1 MSRIITLP
9 GTASASAALFFAG
22 LLSCG
27 TASAQD
33 ASPET
38 AVAPETASLQLPIPQ
53 GALQDPDAG
62 EMSVDGATAA
72 NADAVVFNPALAA
85 VGRANVASGAH
96 LRARA
101 PIPVDIIRKGFAAR
115 ETMAS
120 VELDRSVGFKLGKD
134 VFSLSTSLTTPAQQ
148 GASRDARLDWRWA
161 QPVSA
166 GPGLIWGLSTG
177 GSGTVGGN
185 PEQTG
190 DAMIGYRQQVFPH
203 LMLTTQLGMAGNYVF
218 ASGDGFHSA
227 LTPEVK
233 LSVDLAKAADLPW
246 QASFD
251 LALARKLPLV
261 ASDYETRGTALLSL
275 KYKWQ

>member
-1 MSRIITLP
+1 MSHRLVFP
-9 GTASASAALFFAG
+9 KAALPAACVIAG
-22 LLSCG
+22 LLSAG
-27 TASAQD
+27 PAGAQ
-33 ASPET
+33 
-38 AVAPETASLQLPIPQ
+38 APVPDGAIQLPIPR
-53 GALQDPDAG
+53 GALMDPDANA
-62 EMSVDGATAA
+62 MDAGAPAA
-72 NADAVVFNPALAA
+72 TDPDAVVFNPALAA
-85 VGRANVASGAH
+85 IGRANVASGAH

-101 PIPVDIIRKGFAAR
+101 PMPVDIIRKGLAAR
-115 ETMAS
+115 ESMA
-120 VELDRSVGFKLGKD
+120 LPQQDRSVGFKLGKD

-161 QPVSA
+161 QPASA
-166 GPGLIWGLSTG
+166 GPGLIWGVSTG
-177 GSGTVGGN
+177 GTGAVGGN

-190 DAMIGYRQQVFPH
+190 DAMIGYRQELLPH

-218 ASGDGFHSA
+218 AAGDGFHSA

-233 LSVDLAKAADLPW
+233 LSVDLARMADLPW

>member
-1 MSRIITLP
+1 MR
-9 GTASASAALFFAG
+9 SAAAAPAALVLVWMLPA
-22 LLSCG
+22 
-27 TASAQD
+27 AAQD
-33 ASPET
+33 IPAD
-38 AVAPETASLQLPIPQ
+38 AAAQLPIPRA
-53 GALQDPDAG
+53 ALQDPDAD
-62 EMSVDGATAA
+62 EMGAAESMTASP
-72 NADAVVFNPALAA
+72 DAVVFNPALAA
-85 VGRANVASGAH
+85 IGRANAASGAH

-115 ETMAS
+115 QTMAS
-120 VELDRSVGFKLGKD
+120 AQQDRSVGFKLGQD

-161 QPVSA
+161 QPVSK

-203 LMLTTQLGMAGNYVF
+203 LTLTTQLGMAGNYVF
-218 ASGDGFHSA
+218 AAGDGFHSA

-233 LSVDLAKAADLPW
+233 LSVDLARMADLPW
-246 QASFD
+246 QASLD

-261 ASDYETRGTALLSL
+261 ASDYETRGTALISL